1 MASPLYGQNKSDKM
15 IGALVLNVESATLSS
30 AGTCYVAVPVDCVI
44 KEVAYVVN
52 TALTTAKSSF
62 DVKTPSGT
70 CGGTQEIPTL
80 AAIGDSG
87 FVGTLTSNNSLK
99 AGDAIEIENDAAP
112 GAGQAT
118 FTVFC
123 EVTNAA

>member
-1 MASPLYGQNKSDKM
+1 MANPLYGQNKSDKM
-15 IGALVLNVESATLSS
+15 AGSLVLCVESATLSS
-30 AGTCYVAVPVDCVI
+30 AGTCYVAAPVDCIV

-52 TALTTAKSSF
+52 AALTTAKSSLTI
-62 DVKTPSGT
+62 KTPSGT
-70 CGGTQEIPTL
+70 AAGTHEIPTL

-87 FVGTLTSNNSLK
+87 FVGSLTSNNTLK

-118 FTVFC
+118 FSVLC
-123 EVTNAA
+123 EVTNA

>member
-52 TALTTAKSSF
+52 TALTTALSTLTI
-62 DVKTPSGT
+62 KTPAGT
-70 CGGTQEIPTL
+70 AAGTHVIPTL

-87 FVGTLTSNNSLK
+87 FVGSLTSNNSLK

>member
-15 IGALVLNVESATLSS
+15 VGSLVLNVESATLSG
-30 AGTCYVAVPVDCVI
+30 ADTCYVAVPVDCVI

-52 TALTTAKSSF
+52 AALTTAKSTLTI
-62 DVKTPSGT
+62 KTPAGT
-70 CGGTQEIPTL
+70 AAGTHEIPTL

-87 FVGTLTSNNSLK
+87 FVGSLTSNNSLK

-112 GAGQAT
+112 GSGQAT
-118 FTVFC
+118 FSIFC
-123 EVTNAA
+123 EVTNA

>member
-1 MASPLYGQNKSDKM
+1 MASPLYGQNKADKM
-15 IGALVLNVESATLSS
+15 VGSLVLNVESATLSS

-52 TALTTAKSSF
+52 TALTTAKSSL

-70 CGGTQEIPTL
+70 CAGTHEIPTL

-87 FVGTLTSNNSLK
+87 FIGSLTSNNSLK

-112 GAGQAT
+112 DAGQAT
-118 FTVFC
+118 FTIFC
-123 EVTNAA
+123 EVTNA